1 MNKKIL
7 YAFIAGSMLSLSSCN
22 DFLDVTPASG
32 FTPEY
37 VLSSEE
43 EMKSLMTRIYSSMT
57 EDGLYGSN
65 LASGLNTNTDVEMS
79 SFKNST
85 VNSAGSDI
93 GCFDSRPTWGTLN
106 STWNNLYYVINYAN
120 DFLQSVEES
129 PLWSEEVSKDG
140 PTETQQMYGEVKT
153 LRAMFYLDL
162 IRTWGDVVFV
172 TEATRSTD
180 DFFSRGTTNRD
191 KILEFLIDDLIAAE
205 PMMKYAADLDYGVER
220 ASREYCQALIGQLA
234 LYRGGWA
241 LRADKDNPA
250 NVGYME
256 RGDNFEHYYQIAIT
270 YLGKVI
276 KEGKHD
282 LNQSFKDL
290 WVNECNWKTAN
301 NDDVIFA
308 VPMLKSISSRFGYN
322 IGVTIAEGSHEY
334 GSARNYITFCGTYVF
349 SFDKDDLRRDM
360 TCVPYK
366 YDKNL
371 NQEYDMGIAGMG
383 AAKWSKLYMQAP
395 LGATSGSNTGINNVR
410 MRFADVLLMYA
421 EAVNELYGPRDDA
434 QEALKRVRRRA
445 FDSSLHAE
453 KVDAYVAA
461 LTNEQDFFQAIMDER
476 KWEFG
481 GEGIRKYDLARWN
494 KYGEVIYNL
503 YNQMID
509 WGLVAN
515 GTAVPGVD
523 KVPERIYYQ
532 SVEDSEHPERKVLDI
547 VGIDEYGPEVGRP
560 AGYEM
565 KEYAI
570 AWRVLNQETQQY
582 EAASEIYWSFR
593 GFINQ
598 NNEQTVKPTDPL
610 RYLCP
615 YPSKVITDH
624 RGLIQNYYGY

>member
-1 MNKKIL
+1 
-7 YAFIAGSMLSLSSCN
+7 
-22 DFLDVTPASG
+22 
-32 FTPEY
+32 
-37 VLSSEE
+37 
-43 EMKSLMTRIYSSMT
+43 
-57 EDGLYGSN
+57 
-65 LASGLNTNTDVEMS
+65 
-79 SFKNST
+79 
-85 VNSAGSDI
+85 
-93 GCFDSRPTWGTLN
+93 
-106 STWNNLYYVINYAN
+106 
-120 DFLQSVEES
+120 
-129 PLWSEEVSKDG
+129 
-140 PTETQQMYGEVKT
+140 
-153 LRAMFYLDL
+153 MFYLDL

-172 TEATRSTD
+172 TEPTESTD

-220 ASREYCQALIGQLA
+220 ASREFCQALIGQLA

-241 LRADKDNPA
+241 LRADKDNPT

-256 RGDNFEHYYQIAIT
+256 RGDNFEHYYQIAVT

-282 LNQSFKDL
+282 LKQSFENL
-290 WVNECNWKTAN
+290 WMNECNWKTAN
-301 NDDVIFA
+301 DDDVIFA
-308 VPMLKSISSRFGYN
+308 VPMLKSISSRFAYN
-322 IGVTIAEGSHEY
+322 IGVTIAEGNHEY
-334 GSARNYITFCGTYVF
+334 GSARNYVTFCGTYIF

-360 TCVPYK
+360 TCAPYK
-366 YDKNL
+366 YDKDL

-383 AAKWSKLYMQAP
+383 AAKWSKLYMQSP
-395 LGATSGSNTGINNVR
+395 LGTSSGTNTGVNNVR

-421 EAVNELYGPRDDA
+421 EAVNELYGPREDA

-445 FDSSLHAE
+445 FASSLHAE
-453 KVDAYVAA
+453 KVDTYVAS
-461 LTNEQDFFQAIMDER
+461 LTNEQDFFQAIMNER

-503 YNQMID
+503 YNEMIN

-515 GTAVPGVD
+515 GTAVPGIE
-523 KVPERIYYQ
+523 KVPERIYYK
-532 SVEDSEHPERKVLDI
+532 SVPDPEHAGRTVLDI

-570 AWRVLNQETQQY
+570 TWRTLNQETQQY
-582 EAASEIYWSFR
+582 EPASEIYWSFR
-593 GFINQ
+593 GFINK
-598 NNEQTVKPTDPL
+598 NNEQMVKPTDPL